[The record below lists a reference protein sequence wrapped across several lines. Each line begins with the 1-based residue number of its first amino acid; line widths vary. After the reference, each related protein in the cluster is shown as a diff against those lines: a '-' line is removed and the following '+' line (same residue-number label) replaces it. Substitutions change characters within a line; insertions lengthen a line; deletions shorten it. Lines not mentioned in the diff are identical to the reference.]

1 MMPNNRKY
9 QPQRLQ
15 RTTNSL
21 SGHGMLLHD
30 RPLRRCEITAFFQN
44 FIGHSNFPEVMQIT
58 TAPQSDY
65 IFFFHSE
72 ETPEICGIARQS
84 LTMTFGVRIAR
95 FHAEPQGTQYRID
108 GFEFIG
114 KLFQFEQGTYA
125 RKQFLGAD
133 RLS

>member
-44 FIGHSNFPEVMQIT
+44 FIGHSNFPEVMQLT

-65 IFFFHSE
+65 
-72 ETPEICGIARQS
+72 TKA
-84 LTMTFGVRIAR
+84 
-95 FHAEPQGTQYRID
+95 
-108 GFEFIG
+108 
-114 KLFQFEQGTYA
+114 LFAAAFNIEATSAAIVGQ
-125 RKQFLGAD
+125 
-133 RLS
+133 